1 MLTARRD
8 TMRGGARWAIP
19 SLGEIEGRMMVLEFV
34 AITSLDRLFR
44 LEGEQAAD
52 DLAEAMRRA
61 IRIKCHATKLCAE
74 DTHCAEDYVEELIDC
89 ARIQYRRRAKAQK
102 KNIPYRELSENKLRA
117 K

>member
-34 AITSLDRLFR
+34 AMTSLDRLFR
-44 LEGEQAAD
+44 LEGERAAD
-52 DLAEAMRRA
+52 DLTEAMRRA
-61 IRIKCHATKLCAE
+61 IRLKCHATKLCAE

-89 ARIQYRRRAKAQK
+89 ARVQYRRRIAAQK
-102 KNIPYRELSENKLRA
+102 KNMAYLDLPENNLGVK
-117 K
+117 